1 MDKNVYLKRRR
12 ERIINNNGRKEET
25 TDREE
30 ISADETRPS
39 SFSLYVV
46 SFSSQCE
53 ALRGGAESVRL
64 ENEDFFLLSLKRKI
78 CFSPLSKKTKN
89 FRQKTT
95 HRARASS
102 ECDADLND
110 DDAHVM

>member
-1 MDKNVYLKRRR
+1 MAEKKKR
-12 ERIINNNGRKEET
+12 

-39 SFSLYVV
+39 SFSLYMCG
-46 SFSSQCE
+46 SSLLKQCE
-53 ALRGGAESVRL
+53 ALL
-64 ENEDFFLLSLKRKI
+64 EEAQKMKIFFVVVEAKKIFVLVPSRKRRKI
-78 CFSPLSKKTKN
+78 FSV
-89 FRQKTT
+89 QKTT

-110 DDAHVM
+110 DDANVM